1 MTPES
6 IHSFLQKEKPAA
18 VIKIELKRRTVLRG
32 MFVKTTDY
40 DDLRVK
46 NFWRIVSEANI
57 EQWNK
62 KQDNNLLRI
71 YNGTEFTKLS
81 STVAV
86 TAAVPKAGK
95 QLQ

>member
-6 IHSFLQKEKPAA
+6 IHSFLQKEKPNA
-18 VIKIELKRRTVLRG
+18 VIKIDLKRRTVLRG
-32 MFVKTTDY
+32 MFVKTSDY

-46 NFWRIVSEANI
+46 NFWRIVPEANI
-57 EQWNK
+57 EQWLK

-71 YNGTEFTKLS
+71 YNGSEFTKLS
-81 STVAV
+81 STAIVAPG
-86 TAAVPKAGK
+86 TPKVSK

>member
-6 IHSFLQKEKPAA
+6 IQSFLQKEKPQA

-32 MFVKTTDY
+32 IFVKTSDY

-46 NFWRIVSEANI
+46 NFWRIVPESNI

-81 STVAV
+81 ST
-86 TAAVPKAGK
+86 AAVAKAGK

>member
-6 IHSFLQKEKPAA
+6 IQAFLQKEKPLA
-18 VIKIELKRRTVLRG
+18 VVKIELKRRTVLRG
-32 MFVKTTDY
+32 VFVKTSDY

-46 NFWRIVSEANI
+46 NFWRIVPEANL

-71 YNGTEFTKLS
+71 YNGAEFTKLASTAPS
-81 STVAV
+81 STV
-86 TAAVPKAGK
+86 KASK